1 MNLAPVIIPTLNRY
15 SHFKQCL
22 DSLELCTLADK
33 TIVYVA
39 LDFPP
44 SEKYIDG
51 WRKIDNYLRDKESHN
66 NFRKLIVYRRK
77 TNCGV
82 GNIQS
87 NSNLLQAEMRDKYES
102 YIFTED
108 DNVFSPNFLVY
119 MNTCLEKYKDND
131 KIFAICGYKQPYPF
145 KVCSGNYFFH
155 RTDLSCWGYGVWTQK
170 VLAATNE
177 IRNGFFEK
185 NFSLCNILKVKQHG
199 LNRLYQY
206 LSYVFRDK
214 SKYFWIIDCVMTC
227 YVILREKYVVV
238 PAVSKVRNIGWDESG
253 NSFKNSKVLKAYG
266 NMPEIHMKQKIDEAS
281 DFILEG
287 DPMSNLEENDVIAAK
302 YSEAKMS
309 VWRFTKAV
317 IKLVIR
323 KVIKK

>member
-119 MNTCLEKYKDND
+119 MNTCLEKYKDN
-131 KIFAICGYKQPYPF
+131 
-145 KVCSGNYFFH
+145 H
-155 RTDLSCWGYGVWTQK
+155 
-170 VLAATNE
+170 
-177 IRNGFFEK
+177 
-185 NFSLCNILKVKQHG
+185 
-199 LNRLYQY
+199 
-206 LSYVFRDK
+206 
-214 SKYFWIIDCVMTC
+214 
-227 YVILREKYVVV
+227 
-238 PAVSKVRNIGWDESG
+238 
-253 NSFKNSKVLKAYG
+253 
-266 NMPEIHMKQKIDEAS
+266 
-281 DFILEG
+281 
-287 DPMSNLEENDVIAAK
+287 
-302 YSEAKMS
+302 
-309 VWRFTKAV
+309 
-317 IKLVIR
+317 
-323 KVIKK
+323 